1 MQCSYRD
8 GNLARDS
15 DYWIVGDSS
24 YTMLDLSGEH
34 PDGDRERRE
43 GELDSSGCHG
53 FSVEKI
59 SDEAQPPP
67 V

>member
-8 GNLARDS
+8 GNLALDS

-24 YTMLDLSGEH
+24 YIMLDLPGEH
-34 PDGDRERRE
+34 PDGAPERLE
-43 GELDSSGCHG
+43 GGLDSSGRHG